1 MSTPIAPTQ
10 AGFLAFV
17 RNEMQI
23 TTAQLP
29 DNSPAIAVAYGVAV
43 DIVSEWLVGLGVYPY
58 MLAVYNLAGDRLIN
72 YAPDQTGQTFFADLR
87 ASLGLNSF
95 TAGVIQ
101 SSNDESTGESM
112 LVPDAFKNLT
122 LMDLQNLKTP
132 YGRTYL
138 QFAQSTGTLWGLT

>member
-1 MSTPIAPTQ
+1 MSTPLTPTQ
-10 AGFLAFV
+10 AGFLAFI
-17 RNEMQI
+17 RNEMGI
-23 TTAQLP
+23 TTTQLP
-29 DNSPAIAVAYGVAV
+29 DNSPSITVAYGVAL
-43 DIVSEWLVGLGVYPY
+43 DIVSDWLVGLGVYPY

-72 YAPDQTGQTFFADLR
+72 YAPDQTGQTFFADAR
-87 ASLGLNSF
+87 AAYKINSF

-101 SSNDESTGESM
+101 SAGDQGTSESM
-112 LVPDAFKNLT
+112 LTPEFAKGLT